1 MARKEKAVGDCF
13 RWAYTY
19 IKKHPN
25 ALLQQGLVVAP
36 YPGIEKTPYEHA
48 WVVDKGI
55 VKDWQTMVAG
65 FGGKYRG
72 VGYPEAV
79 WNELWQPEHVR
90 SFNQTDAMVTLARQG
105 HYGPWDGQH
114 KVWG

>member
-19 IKKHPN
+19 IKKHPT
-25 ALLQQGLVVAP
+25 ALLHQGLVRLP
-36 YPGIEKTPYEHA
+36 FSTEKPFAHG
-48 WVVDKGI
+48 WIVHNGI

-105 HYGPWDGQH
+105 HYGPWE
-114 KVWG
+114 